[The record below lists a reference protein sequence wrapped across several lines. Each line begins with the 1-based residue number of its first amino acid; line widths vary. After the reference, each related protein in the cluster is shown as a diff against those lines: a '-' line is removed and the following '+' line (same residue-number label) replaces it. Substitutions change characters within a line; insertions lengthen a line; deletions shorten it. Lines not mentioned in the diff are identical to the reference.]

1 MRLLPLIIFALA
13 ASVAMATEPDT
24 QTERLSSIVRALV
37 APAPR
42 HRLHCDIAM
51 AEFVRDA
58 QAASAEAPDVSVE
71 KLIAVAFL
79 ESSFD
84 PRATGGIG
92 EIGIMQIHGVAAQ
105 GCDLRTQ
112 RGQLICGARLLQSG
126 IEECG
131 SWRGSLTRYATG
143 RCRSK
148 SDRVMRIVNHRVR
161 FAEKLEGE

>member
-1 MRLLPLIIFALA
+1 MIFIFV
-13 ASVAMATEPDT
+13 ASVAVAVEPDT
-24 QTERLSSIVRALV
+24 QTERLSAIVRDLI

-42 HRLHCDIAM
+42 HRFHCDIAL
-51 AEFVRDA
+51 AEFIRDV
-58 QAASAEAPDVSVE
+58 QAASAEAPDVSAE
-71 KLIAVAFL
+71 KLLAVAFL

-84 PRATGGIG
+84 PRARGTIG

-112 RGQLICGARLLQSG
+112 RGQLICGARLLQAG
-126 IEECG
+126 IEEYG

-148 SDRVMRIVNHRVR
+148 SDRVRRIVNHRVR